1 MLSDSLMPVKAAPDS
16 DLYGLMAPSG
26 RWAIEPR
33 YEVAQGLEDGLVAA
47 KQDGRWGL
55 ADEEGN

>member
-1 MLSDSLMPVKAAPDS
+1 MPVKAAPDS